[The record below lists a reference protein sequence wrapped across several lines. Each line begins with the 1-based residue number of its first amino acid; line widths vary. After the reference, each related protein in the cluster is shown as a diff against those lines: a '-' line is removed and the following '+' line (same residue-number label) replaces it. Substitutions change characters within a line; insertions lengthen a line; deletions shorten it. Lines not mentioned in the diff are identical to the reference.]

1 MQNSELKVDSVHTH
15 YKEMDEMKKILSVLS
30 AVVFFISAF
39 TFTASAKV
47 EADVVFESDAKFTN
61 MLSNGVTK
69 TVDFE
74 SFFSAQI
81 IFYPSDIKESNEKY
95 PVISWANGTMCPP
108 ILYYG
113 LLSRIAAEGYI
124 VVANTQV
131 MSADGTGQIASIDY
145 IFSENDNENSILY
158 NKVDKENIG
167 VIGHSQGGRSAVN
180 AAVADERIDCVLSI
194 AGSNYKE
201 EAEKLSTP
209 TFFVAGEMDFIVFAP
224 QWINTAYNACTGT
237 AVYATLKKAIHTSCI
252 FKPELYSDYATE
264 WFDGWLKNDDEAMNL
279 FENGG
284 ALSTDSMWKDFMC
297 KGF

>member
-1 MQNSELKVDSVHTH
+1 MKA
-15 YKEMDEMKKILSVLS
+15 KKILSVLLAIMILMS
-30 AVVFFISAF
+30 AI

-47 EADVVFESDAKFTN
+47 ETDFDFESDAKFTT

-69 TVDFE
+69 MVDFD

-81 IFYPSDIKESNEKY
+81 VFYPSDIKENEEKY

-113 LLSRIAAEGYI
+113 LLSKIAAEGYI

-145 IFSENDNENSILY
+145 VLSESENKESALY
-158 NKVDKENIG
+158 NKVDTENIG

-180 AAVADERIDCVLSI
+180 AAAADSRIDCVLSL
-194 AGSNYKE
+194 AGSNFIE
-201 EAEKLSTP
+201 EAQKLSTP
-209 TFFVAGEMDFIVFAP
+209 TFFVAGELDFIVFAP
-224 QWINTAYNACTGT
+224 QWIKTAYDECAGT
-237 AVYATLKKAIHTSCI
+237 AVYTTLKKAIHTTCI
-252 FKPELYSDYATE
+252 FNPDAYSDYTVK
-264 WFDGWLKNDDEAMNL
+264 WFDAWLKNDAEAMKI
-279 FENGG
+279 FKADGE
-284 ALSTDSMWKDFMC
+284 LSTDSSWKDFSC